1 MAITHTNT
9 VSLMEVLTANSD
21 NIVGQVVVNI
31 ASSDDSNASKYKWD
45 GSASFV
51 LNTTGIT
58 TSTSGFVAYESLTE
72 STVLGWVSSGIST
85 CQTKTDNETRIN
97 ELIAQDNRTTVDKAL
112 PWQATKIDFQF
123 QKSGKKYSGNFLAKY
138 PFQNYDLQIRLNLLL
153 VQ

>member
-21 NIVGQVVVNI
+21 NIVGKVVVNI

-72 STVLGWVSSGIST
+72 STVLGWVSSGISN

-112 PWQATKIDFQF
+112 PW
-123 QKSGKKYSGNFLAKY
+123 
-138 PFQNYDLQIRLNLLL
+138 
-153 VQ
+153 